1 VSDTDNEGWDESWE
15 FSSGLTDEITIKVT
29 NPHFGYDSE
38 FQDGQ
43 VPLFVLEGNVIAG
56 DAEGEFSQW
65 YTVGKGWEASNDR
78 QRLEPEGGKRKTLNR
93 STNYAHLLN
102 SLRES
107 AEKQGLA
114 DEIRRRGSPLNAAM
128 WDGLELYLEREEYV
142 NEIGGEKREGS
153 RLLVRSIEKM
163 PGAKESHR
171 VRGTEPTKATE
182 PPAAS
187 DLSPMLKAKLRKL
200 AQTVK
205 GSGGTHSTFAE
216 QAFSDV
222 DGVLDNATAEDAV
235 MDTGAGSI
243 WEQA

>member
-1 VSDTDNEGWDESWE
+1 VSDNESWDESWE
-15 FSSGLTDEITIKVT
+15 FSSGLTDEITIRVT

-43 VPLFVLEGNVIAG
+43 VPLFILEGNVIAG
-56 DAEGEFSQW
+56 DPEGEFSQW
-65 YTVGKGWEASNDR
+65 YTVGKGWEATQKGKLLS
-78 QRLEPEGGKRKTLNR
+78 PEDNSKRKTLNR

-102 SLRES
+102 SLREA
-107 AEKQGLA
+107 AEKQGMA
-114 DEIRRRGSPLNAAM
+114 DALRKRGSALSAEM
-128 WDGLELYLEREEYV
+128 WDGLELYLEREEYT

-153 RLLVRSIEKM
+153 RLLVRKIEKM

-171 VRGTEPTKATE
+171 VRGTEPTTATE
-182 PPAAS
+182 PPAVS

-205 GSGGTHSTFAE
+205 TSGGTHSTFAE

-222 DGVLDNATAEDAV
+222 DGVLDNAVAEDAV

-243 WEQA
+243 WDQA